1 MSKAI
6 LITGAA
12 SGIGRASARLFAQ
25 RGWFVGLFDA
35 NESGVRQVAAE
46 LGTERFCARR
56 LDVTDYTDYEAAV
69 AMFAERSSGRMDVL
83 FNCAGILRQSPF
95 EALSREDEAAILH
108 VNVLGVTNGIHA
120 ALPLLKTTA
129 GAHIVTMSSSA
140 AIYGVPEEA
149 MYSASK
155 FAVRALTEALS
166 IELEPYGITVSDIM
180 PPIVH
185 TPMVQNQ
192 AYAAAV
198 YKNMKGRALTPEQVA
213 AVVWKA
219 AHARRLHWVLTRDV
233 KAFAIASRLSPRLGR
248 QTMKRFASHPTH
260 DRKH

>member
-1 MSKAI
+1 MPRSI

-12 SGIGRASARLFAQ
+12 SGIGRATALLFAKH
-25 RGWFVGLFDA
+25 GWFVGLFDA
-35 NESGVRQVAAE
+35 NGSGVQDVLVTIGADR
-46 LGTERFCARR
+46 GCARR
-56 LDVTDYTDYEAAV
+56 LDVTDYADYEDATATFG
-69 AMFAERSSGRMDVL
+69 ARTGGHLDVL

-95 EALSREDEAAILH
+95 EALSRADERAILD

-120 ALPLLKTTA
+120 ALALLKATR

-155 FAVRALTEALS
+155 FAVRALTEALG
-166 IELEPYGITVSDIM
+166 IELEPYGITVCDIM

-192 AYAAAV
+192 AFAAAV
-198 YKNMKGRALTPEQVA
+198 YKNFKDRALTAEQVA

-219 AHARRLHWVLTRDV
+219 AHGKRLHWVLGDAR
-233 KAFAIASRLSPRLGR
+233 AFALASRLAPRLGR
-248 QTMKRFASHPTH
+248 PLMKRFASHPAR
-260 DRKH
+260 DPKR